1 MQSLFEIRFIKVLNE
16 AFDKSKMPVNKPRR
30 LRKGESGY
38 GKKKFVVKAKEG
50 NREKIVKFGDANLK
64 IKKYIPARRRSFR
77 ARHKCDQ
84 KKSKLSAGY
93 WSCKKW

>member
-1 MQSLFEIRFIKVLNE
+1 MNFNNTVLEILEEN
-16 AFDKSKMPVNKPRR
+16 FDKSKMPANKPRR

-50 NREKIVKFGDANLK
+50 NKEKIVKFGDANLK
-64 IKKYIPARRRSFR
+64 IKKNIPARRKSFR
-77 ARHKCDQ
+77 ARHKCNQ